1 MIFLQLLCLALL
13 GLPLLRLLPA
23 FVVSKPLLTLV
34 GTAQQAAKQMIQA
47 YMAGDGAGI
56 AMTAPTYPQMGGGM
70 GNPAM
75 GYGGMGYGG
84 YPAAGG
90 YGQMGGYP
98 QGLAQAPF
106 PPLDLPELLIEAH
119 PDPSSTTP
127 TNKPP
132 DPILVPLALHN
143 SFTLFIFLPTNP
155 FQTSV
160 RTTRTTHLPKAS
172 TQPFI
177 PSSNTPSSL
186 T

>member
-23 FVVSKPLLTLV
+23 LVVSKPLLTLV

-98 QGLAQAPF
+98 QGLTQAPF
-106 PPLDLPELLIEAH
+106 PLCDLPWDACSVQSWRDGQTCWCRLTKGLCWLQRRSTGSRGAG
-119 PDPSSTTP
+119 SSR
-127 TNKPP
+127 
-132 DPILVPLALHN
+132 
-143 SFTLFIFLPTNP
+143 
-155 FQTSV
+155 
-160 RTTRTTHLPKAS
+160 RTTRPRGLRITLSREARGPR
-172 TQPFI
+172 
-177 PSSNTPSSL
+177 
-186 T
+186 

>member
-1 MIFLQLLCLALL
+1 MLVALL

-106 PPLDLPELLIEAH
+106 PPLDSPWDAAVCKGARCA
-119 PDPSSTTP
+119 
-127 TNKPP
+127 NV
-132 DPILVPLALHN
+132 LVPTDERLCWLQRRSTGSRGAG
-143 SFTLFIFLPTNP
+143 S
-155 FQTSV
+155 SR
-160 RTTRTTHLPKAS
+160 RTTRPRG
-172 TQPFI
+172 PRI
-177 PSSNTPSSL
+177 TPSREARGPR
-186 T
+186 

>member
-1 MIFLQLLCLALL
+1 MRVIFLQLLCLALL

-75 GYGGMGYGG
+75 GYGGMGYGA

-106 PPLDLPELLIEAH
+106 PPLRFAMGC
-119 PDPSSTTP
+119 
-127 TNKPP
+127 
-132 DPILVPLALHN
+132 AG
-143 SFTLFIFLPTNP
+143 
-155 FQTSV
+155 
-160 RTTRTTHLPKAS
+160 
-172 TQPFI
+172 
-177 PSSNTPSSL
+177 
-186 T
+186 